1 MKYCIRCGSTILDEA
16 VICPYC
22 GCAQGTQKR
31 EETNGMAIAGFVCSF
46 LIPLLGLIFGGIG
59 LKTANK
65 TGNGRGLSIA
75 AIVISTLSLTVFF
88 IMILVIMFAQYS

>member
-16 VICPYC
+16 VICPHC

-46 LIPLLGLIFGGIG
+46 LIPLLGLIFGAIG
-59 LKTANK
+59 LKTANNI
-65 TGNGRGLSIA
+65 GNGRGLSIA
-75 AIVISTLSLTVFF
+75 AIVISILSISVYF
-88 IMILVIMFAQYS
+88 IIILSMMLVL

>member
-1 MKYCIRCGSTILDEA
+1 MRCGSTILDDA

-75 AIVISTLSLTVFF
+75 GIIISIFSMAVYF
-88 IMILVIMFAQYS
+88 IMLLVIMFA

>member
-16 VICPYC
+16 VICPHC
-22 GCAQGTQKR
+22 GCSVEIRKH

-46 LIPLLGLIFGGIG
+46 LIPLLGLIFGAIG

-75 AIVISTLSLTVFF
+75 GIVISIFSMAVYF
-88 IMILVIMFAQYS
+88 IMILVIMFA

>member
-1 MKYCIRCGSTILDEA
+1 MKYCMRCGSTILDDA

-75 AIVISTLSLTVFF
+75 GIIISIFSMAVYF
-88 IMILVIMFAQYS
+88 IMLLVIMFA

>member
-31 EETNGMAIAGFVCSF
+31 EGTNGMAIAGFVCSF

-75 AIVISTLSLTVFF
+75 GIIISIFSMAVYF
-88 IMILVIMFAQYS
+88 IMLLVIMFA

>member
-31 EETNGMAIAGFVCSF
+31 EGTNGMAIAGFVCSF

-59 LKTANK
+59 LKTANNI
-65 TGNGRGLSIA
+65 GNGRGLSIA
-75 AIVISTLSLTVFF
+75 AIVISILSISVYF
-88 IMILVIMFAQYS
+88 IIILSMMLVL

>member
-1 MKYCIRCGSTILDEA
+1 MKYCMRCGSTILDEA

-75 AIVISTLSLTVFF
+75 GIVISIFSMAVYV
-88 IMILVIMFAQYS
+88 IMLLVIMFA